1 MDKIVEKGSN
11 KRLLINLIASMVAF
25 VVQMLI
31 SFILTPI
38 LVEKLGD
45 EAYGFIGLANNF
57 VSYATIITIALNSM
71 ASRYISISIH
81 RNEYKK
87 ANMYFSSV
95 FISDLIMSIV
105 VFIVTVLMIANLTTI
120 LNIPGYL
127 EKDVK
132 ITFALVFINMIIS
145 LMSTVFT
152 IATFV
157 KNRMDLSSIQQI
169 IGNIIKVFVLIIL
182 FVFFQPKIY
191 FISIAAIAYT
201 FYVFLANIKLTKKL
215 APELTIKLKNFKW
228 EAIKELIKSG
238 IWNSLNNLSTVLLN
252 GLDLLIANLFI
263 SSEAMGTLSIA
274 KTIPSA
280 IVTLLSTIA
289 NVFLPQFTI
298 LYSKNKIQELV
309 GETKFSIKILSL
321 IMIVPIAGFIAFG
334 QPFFSLWLP
343 SKDIS
348 EIVQIQILSIL
359 TLLPNL
365 ASAYIYTLYSIN
377 TVTNKLKIPVILT
390 TLLGVLSTVVTYI
403 LLKTT
408 NLGIY
413 AIAGVSSFILLARVL
428 TFVPIYAAK
437 NLRVK
442 WNTFYPQLLKSIL
455 VSAIMVTFFSIV
467 NKMMAITSWKNLILV
482 AAMVGAI
489 GYLLS
494 FMLLLNNREK
504 QKLINI
510 VKEKVFHKKELS
522 I

>member
-1 MDKIVEKGSN
+1 
-11 KRLLINLIASMVAF
+11 
-25 VVQMLI
+25 MLI

-38 LVEKLGD
+38 LVERLGN

-81 RNEYKK
+81 RKEYEK

-95 FISDLIMSIV
+95 FISDLIMSV
-105 VFIVTVLMIANLTTI
+105 VVLIATIIMIINLSSI
-120 LNIPGYL
+120 LNIPQYL
-127 EKDVK
+127 DKDVK
-132 ITFALVFINMIIS
+132 ITFGLVFINMIIS
-145 LMSTVFT
+145 LMSTVFS

-157 KNRMDLSSIQQI
+157 KNRMDLSSIRQI
-169 IGNIIKVFVLIIL
+169 VGNVIKVIVIIIL
-182 FVFFQPKIY
+182 FVFFEPKIY

-201 FYVFLANIKLTKKL
+201 LFVFITNIKLTKL
-215 APELTIKLKNFKW
+215 LTPELKIQLNNFKW
-228 EAIKELIKSG
+228 GAIKQLIKSG

-263 SSEAMGTLSIA
+263 NSEAMGTLSIA

-298 LYSKNKIQELV
+298 LYSKNKIKELV

-334 QPFFSLWLP
+334 QSFFKLWLP
-343 SKDIS
+343 SKGVD

-390 TLLGVLSTVVTYI
+390 TFLGVISTIVTYI
-403 LLKTT
+403 LLRTT
-408 NLGIY
+408 NLGVY

-428 TFVPIYAAK
+428 IFVPIYAAR
-437 NLRVK
+437 NLKVR
-442 WNTFYPQLLKSIL
+442 WNTFYTQLLKSIL
-455 VSAIMVTFFSIV
+455 VSVFMIVFFIIINNTFKI
-467 NKMMAITSWKNLILV
+467 NSWANLISV
-482 AAMVGAI
+482 AIIAGGI
-489 GYLLS
+489 GYAIS
-494 FMLLLNNREK
+494 FVLLLNN
-504 QKLINI
+504 
-510 VKEKVFHKKELS
+510 KEKIKIINKLKGKIFNKKN